1 MLDPIFLAA
10 LGMMVLLGGMLFQTL
25 RAERRR
31 ANIEPRLKAIAAV
44 AAGDD
49 APGIS
54 LRRAAPPRRALP
66 MVFSPRLDSAL
77 SATGGRVGLLHL
89 TVTGTVSAAAIGMA
103 AVAAELHATLVV
115 FLCGVGAAAAPAL
128 LLRILQSR
136 YQRQFLAAFPDALDL
151 IVRAVRAGLPV
162 PEAMELVTR
171 EIRPPVGAEFRRLLD
186 ELRIGTAMEE
196 ALQRAV

>member
-31 ANIEPRLKAIAAV
+31 ANIEPRLKAIAAA
-44 AAGDD
+44 AAGED

-77 SATGGRVGLLHL
+77 Q
-89 TVTGTVSAAAIGMA
+89 
-103 AVAAELHATLVV
+103 
-115 FLCGVGAAAAPAL
+115 P
-128 LLRILQSR
+128 
-136 YQRQFLAAFPDALDL
+136 
-151 IVRAVRAGLPV
+151 RAV
-162 PEAMELVTR
+162 ELDYCTS
-171 EIRPPVGAEFRRLLD
+171 
-186 ELRIGTAMEE
+186 
-196 ALQRAV
+196 Q